1 MYSRVIDVSE
11 LTFESDLTSKAV
23 LEAGIAIEINEL
35 PMRMMPQLSRG
46 SPLVRERTLHN
57 LTGRHATDEAG
68 KKLKGESL
76 SGFLSFRRNRRAR

>member
-1 MYSRVIDVSE
+1 MDDMVSSST
-11 LTFESDLTSKAV
+11 LTKYNQ
-23 LEAGIAIEINEL
+23 EINEL